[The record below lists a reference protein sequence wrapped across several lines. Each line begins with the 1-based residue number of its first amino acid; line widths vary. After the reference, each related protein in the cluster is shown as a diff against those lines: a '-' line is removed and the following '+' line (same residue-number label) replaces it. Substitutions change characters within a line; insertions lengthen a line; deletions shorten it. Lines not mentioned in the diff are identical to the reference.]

1 MNKDGYVKIGA
12 VVFAFLLFS
21 RTSSAASNSKLASA
35 DAKAANEKVT
45 ALQQQLGL
53 PEDGASDST
62 GTTTVDAHGV
72 SASAKKSPT
81 TTVKKAVATGAT
93 GTAKTHA
100 SATGASGTSALHWTY
115 EGDTGPAQW
124 GSLDTSYATCLEGSK
139 QSPIDLTGAKSADL
153 PDLVFHYE
161 PASGSIIDNGHT
173 IQVDVKAGDTVT
185 IDEGT
190 FTLVQFHF
198 HGPSEHKVAGKPY
211 PLEVHFVHK
220 DAAGKLAVVGVLV
233 AEGEP
238 NAAFDA
244 LIANLPTEANK
255 AKALASPVDVAA
267 MLPAIQATY
276 RYAGS
281 LTTPP
286 CTEGVTWNVMAQPI
300 TMSKAQIASFTAAFA
315 EPNNRPTQKLG
326 ARPLAV
332 DSTVDLGH

>member
-53 PEDGASDST
+53 GEDGASKST
-62 GTTTVDAHGV
+62 
-72 SASAKKSPT
+72 ASAKESPS
-81 TTVKKAVATGAT
+81 TTVKKSQATGAS
-93 GTAKTHA
+93 GAAKTHA
-100 SATGASGTSALHWTY
+100 LATGASGTSALHWTY
-115 EGDTGPAQW
+115 QGETGPAQW
-124 GSLDTSYATCLEGSK
+124 GALDTTYATCLEGTK
-139 QSPIDLTGAKSADL
+139 QSPIDLTGAKGADL

-161 PASGSIIDNGHT
+161 MATGSIIDNGHT

-185 IDEGT
+185 IDAGT

-198 HGPSEHKVAGKPY
+198 HGPSEHTVAGKPY
-211 PLEVHFVHK
+211 PLEVHFVHN
-220 DAAGKLAVVGVLV
+220 DGAGKLAVVGVLV
-233 AEGEP
+233 AEGQANP
-238 NAAFDA
+238 AFDS
-244 LIANLPTEANK
+244 LISSLPTDANK
-255 AKALASPVDVAA
+255 PKALASPVDVAA
-267 MLPAIQATY
+267 MLPSIQATY

-286 CTEGVTWNVMAQPI
+286 CTEGVTWNVMVQPI

-326 ARPLAV
+326 TRPLAV
-332 DSTVDLGH
+332 DTTVALGH